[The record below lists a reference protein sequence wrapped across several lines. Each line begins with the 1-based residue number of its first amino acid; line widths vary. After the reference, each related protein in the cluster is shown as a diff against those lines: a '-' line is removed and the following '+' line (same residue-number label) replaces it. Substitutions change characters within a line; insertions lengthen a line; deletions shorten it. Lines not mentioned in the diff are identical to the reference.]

1 MLELVAKT
9 CEGAARGTGK
19 LTVSVTPSILNKSVL
34 LFTQYFLKLFL
45 GGLTKIENFLQSQD
59 NCERC
64 KTSHNMDLF

>member
-45 GGLTKIENFLQSQD
+45 GGLTEIENSFNLKITV
-59 NCERC
+59 NVA
-64 KTSHNMDLF
+64 KTSHNMGLF